1 MYFWGVKGNMV
12 FLSIWI
18 LGVMVFTPSFLFAQH
33 DKDSVVLNRVFD
45 YKRNF
50 AYQVEGLESNVYLK
64 YKFITDRRNFTLWL
78 IPHMYTLADGPRAY
92 VGESYCR
99 IYFDNLN
106 EYELKRQ
113 VSVGNIAHYG
123 RALPTI
129 LELLTPNLYNVCLF
143 KQHILSPFN
152 RSNKRYYRYRTTL
165 IGNGTAVIDFKPKLH
180 NTQLVSGKA
189 YISYQT
195 GQINM
200 VEFEGEYDMIDFK
213 VSIKQGE
220 SGVKALMPQHCELDA
235 QFDFLGNRIRSRF
248 EAFYDCPV
256 TLPDT
261 LESVRDVALMDSLR
275 PVPLEEEEISIYER
289 YYKPNDTIPQPVI
302 DDTRRFNFWE
312 DIVWDRVGGTLVNSL
327 KADNGTASIRVSP
340 LLNPQYLSYSH
351 RRGLSY
357 KIKMRSQYTFSP
369 HRYLTF
375 EPWAGYNFKF
385 KQFYFTAPFRMNYN
399 PKREGYA
406 EIEVGNGNRIT
417 NSSVLE
423 TIPTDTTDFSN
434 DMLDLFNDNHIMVR
448 NNVQAF
454 DWLTIM
460 TSLAYH
466 SRKAVN
472 IERMKSLGLPT
483 SYRSFAPV
491 LTLKIAPWHDGP
503 LFILDYERGIT
514 GVWRSNIGYERWEF
528 DGVWKIPMRSMSL
541 LNVRVG
547 GGFYTN
553 KSTSYFV
560 DYSNFRDNN
569 VPGGWDDDWTGQFQ
583 LLNSSWYNA
592 SDYYVRTNLSYE
604 SPLLMATWLPLVGRY
619 IETERVYF
627 SALLISDTRP
637 YYEIGYGLTNRYF
650 SAGLFASFL
659 NRHPQEIGGKISI
672 ELFRKW

>member
-12 FLSIWI
+12 FLRIWI

-275 PVPLEEEEISIYER
+275 PVPLEEEEIRIYER

-357 KIKMRSQYTFSP
+357 KIKMRSRYTFSP

-385 KQFYFTAPFRMNYN
+385 KQFYFTAPLRMNYN

-659 NRHPQEIGGKISI
+659 NRHPLEIGGKISI